1 MLAEDT
7 ISRSWMFMDVRGIS
21 PTNPRLLFQ
30 QHHRSS
36 CASDCSDLQRPKL
49 QLMGIFFHSDV
60 GSNAKNIPKYP
71 TTEVN
76 PTKVKPL
83 GFFIHWGLCQWVK
96 DSPGSR
102 LRSYPSPNPRNL
114 VHMEPHGALE
124 CFMRGFLQDIHSTQ
138 MSPYKKNSFSMK
150 VVESHGPS
158 NYHPSQSRRWI
169 YHSEFW
175 NGGLHFTRP
184 ETFVTPF

>member
-1 MLAEDT
+1 MFIGNKCTEILRNQSECIVSSRKQSCWSIKQYKTTVRLAALKNVGQEMLAVDT

-83 GFFIHWGLCQWVK
+83 GFFIH
-96 DSPGSR
+96 
-102 LRSYPSPNPRNL
+102 
-114 VHMEPHGALE
+114 
-124 CFMRGFLQDIHSTQ
+124 
-138 MSPYKKNSFSMK
+138 
-150 VVESHGPS
+150 
-158 NYHPSQSRRWI
+158 
-169 YHSEFW
+169 
-175 NGGLHFTRP
+175 
-184 ETFVTPF
+184 

>member
-1 MLAEDT
+1 MYWNPSQPKWVHRFQSKTELLEHKTTVRLAALKNVGQEMVAVET
-7 ISRSWMFMDVRGIS
+7 ISRSFMFMDVRGIS

-76 PTKVKPL
+76 PPKVKPL
-83 GFFIHWGLCQWVK
+83 GFFIHWGLCQRVK
-96 DSPGSR
+96 DSPGSW

-124 CFMRGFLQDIHSTQ
+124 A
-138 MSPYKKNSFSMK
+138 
-150 VVESHGPS
+150 
-158 NYHPSQSRRWI
+158 
-169 YHSEFW
+169 
-175 NGGLHFTRP
+175 
-184 ETFVTPF
+184 